1 MPEKRQFRAINGTRD
16 ILPPDSALW
25 NRVEQSA
32 REVFSTYGFGEIRTP
47 IFEETELFARS
58 IGEDTDV
65 IGKEMYTF
73 VDRSENSI
81 SLRPEGTASVVRAY
95 IQHKMHA
102 WPQPVKLFYMGPMFR
117 RERPQKGRYRQFYQI
132 GAEVLGRGD
141 ETTVDSE
148 VLEMLMRFFDRA
160 GLRYTRLYINSIGDE
175 TCRPDY
181 IKALKQHLLAP
192 GVFDRL
198 GPDSQR
204 RIETNPLRILDSKF
218 PDEQNVI
225 EELPKITEY
234 LCADC
239 KSQYESLKRELTNRD
254 IEYFENWRLVRG
266 LDYYERTTFEITA
279 AGLGSQNAVCGG
291 GRYDRL
297 VEMLGGHPAPGFG
310 FAVGTDRLILALRNQ
325 VKPST
330 VWSDKELSLIPVET
344 SRPDVAIAGTTVE
357 TWQRAT
363 RLARDL
369 RRNGLNVYLPMSG
382 TKLQR
387 VLETAGKMD
396 SPVVMIVGENELSH
410 GQYNVRVLKS
420 LVEGGPRDVPVR
432 VDDIRLYGMVVKL
445 RQGLEKALSQLS
457 TDGKASDPQLGIS
470 RIARKLNKLGVLPQ
484 EMAAGVLDVLPTL
497 NQAIHGRD
505 LNATDVQWALAYG
518 NLLLNEIENLTPRE
532 D

>member
-1 MPEKRQFRAINGTRD
+1 MTEQKQFRAINGTRD
-16 ILPPDSALW
+16 ILPPNSGLW

-73 VDRSENSI
+73 SDRSENSI

-132 GAEVLGRGD
+132 GAEVLGRSD

-148 VLEMLMRFFDRA
+148 VLEMLMRFFDKV
-160 GLRYTRLYINSIGDE
+160 GLRFTRLYINSIGDHA
-175 TCRPDY
+175 CRPGY
-181 IKALKQHLLAP
+181 IQTLKQHLSNP
-192 GVFDRL
+192 NVFDRL

-204 RIETNPLRILDSKF
+204 RVETNPLRILDSKS
-218 PDEQNVI
+218 PDEQAVI
-225 EELPKITEY
+225 EQFPRITDH
-234 LCADC
+234 LCQDC
-239 KSQYESLKRELTNRD
+239 RSKYEALKRELDDRN

-266 LDYYERTTFEITA
+266 LDYYERTTFEIIA

-310 FAVGTDRLILALRNQ
+310 FAVGTDRLVLALQ
-325 VKPST
+325 DQEQPSSPWT
-330 VWSDKELSLIPVET
+330 DKERSLLPVET
-344 SRPDVAIAGTTVE
+344 QKPDVAIAGTSDE
-357 TWQRAT
+357 TWAQASK
-363 RLARDL
+363 LARDL
-369 RRNGLNVYLPMSG
+369 RRNGLSVYLPKSG

-387 VLETAGKMD
+387 VLETASKMN
-396 SPVVMIVGENELSH
+396 SPVVMIVGEDELRH
-410 GQYNVRVLKS
+410 GQYNVRVLKAF
-420 LVEGGPRDVPVR
+420 VEDGLRDVPVNA
-432 VDDIRLYGMVVKL
+432 DEIRLYGMIVKL
-445 RQGLEKALSQLS
+445 RQGLERALSRLTS
-457 TDGKASDPQLGIS
+457 GTEAADPQRGLS
-470 RIARKLNKLGVLPQ
+470 RIVQKLETLGALPK
-484 EMAAGVLDVLPTL
+484 EMAGGILDVLPTL

-505 LNATDVQWALAYG
+505 LKAAQVQLALAYG
-518 NLLLNEIENLTPRE
+518 NLLLSEIENLTPRE